1 MHMKMTIGAA
11 AVLVPAVMGR
21 PAMSNQDAASFL
33 EGRNRL
39 GETASPYLLQHAQNP
54 VHWWPWGDGAFEAAR
69 KQGKPIFLSIG
80 YSTCYWC
87 HVMERESFENQE
99 VADYLNEH
107 FIPIKVDREERPD
120 VDEIYMTATQLL
132 NQGRGGWPMSVFLE
146 PGGLKPF
153 FAGTYFPREDRG
165 TRRGFMSIMEFMH
178 DSWESNNEAVLK
190 QADAVASAVVQR
202 LSATP
207 TPEPVNSTTV
217 EQGISQ
223 LLAKYDRVNGGF
235 ATAPKF
241 PMPITINFLME
252 AGWDIPQVRNAVTY
266 TLDRMFMGGMYDQV
280 AGGFHRY
287 STDAKWLVPHFE
299 KMLYDNGQL
308 ASTYARAYELTGDE
322 AYAAIVRETLD
333 YVLREMVDSGGA
345 FHSAQDAE
353 TNHLEGGTYLWRPDD
368 VAAVLTEAGQADDV
382 AFATEVYGL
391 GSGTNF
397 RDPHAP
403 DEPPSNVLY
412 LVDKPDALAAEHDMD
427 EPAFRARLDAIDA
440 ALLSAR
446 DLREQPLTDDKIIAS
461 WNGLMIGGFADG
473 GRVLGNQVW
482 IDAAETAMRFLLT
495 AMRQEDGTL
504 LRTWR
509 DGREG
514 GGGFLEDY
522 AAVIHGLLRLH
533 AATDDAMWLQEAI
546 SLYHIARERFFV
558 EGRGWYDT
566 QEGQDDL
573 FVRSRSIFDGSVPA
587 ATSMILADL
596 VGLEEATGEA
606 AYLEDALSTI
616 AAISPMLASSPVGA
630 ALATSSLHRVIQRH
644 PDRFDEPFE
653 ISMDN
658 PSPVRMSVDPGEV
671 MLTPGGTATVAIRFR
686 MARGW
691 HVNTNDPGDE
701 YAVPLAIVAVG
712 GGVTA
717 EPSFPAGRTMS
728 VAGESVRVF
737 GDSVVIP
744 VTLRADANASGSVKL
759 LVTWQACT
767 EQECQMPE
775 TTEAPCTITVR

>member
-1 MHMKMTIGAA
+1 MKTTIGAVAAMVA
-11 AVLVPAVMGR
+11 AVIGR
-21 PAMSNQDAASFL
+21 PATSNQDAASAV

-54 VHWWPWGDGAFEAAR
+54 VHWWPWGDAAFEAAR
-69 KQGKPIFLSIG
+69 QQGKPIFLSIG

-107 FIPIKVDREERPD
+107 FIPIKVDREQRPD

-146 PGGLKPF
+146 PEGLKPF
-153 FAGTYFPREDRG
+153 FAGTYFPKEDRG

-178 DSWESNNEAVLK
+178 DSWESNSEAVLK
-190 QADAVASAVVQR
+190 QADAVAAAVVQR

-235 ATAPKF
+235 ASAPKF

-308 ASTYARAYELTGDE
+308 ASLYARAYELTGDE
-322 AYAAIVRETLD
+322 AYAVIVRETLD
-333 YVLREMVDSGGA
+333 YVLREMIDAGGA

-353 TNHLEGGTYLWRPDD
+353 TNHLEGGTYLWRPGD
-368 VAAVLTEAGQADDV
+368 VAAALTEAGRADDV

-391 GSGTNF
+391 DSGTNF

-412 LVDKPDALAAEHDMD
+412 LVDKPDTLAAERDM
-427 EPAFRARLDAIDA
+427 EESAFRARLDAIDA

-473 GRVLGNQVW
+473 GRVLGNQAW

-495 AMRQEDGTL
+495 AMRQGDGTL

-509 DGREG
+509 DGRDG
-514 GGGFLEDY
+514 GAGFLEDY
-522 AAVIHGLLRLH
+522 AAVIHGLLRLY
-533 AATDDAMWLQEAI
+533 AATDDATWLQEAI
-546 SLYHIARERFFV
+546 SLYQIARDRFFV

-573 FVRSRSIFDGSVPA
+573 FVRSRSLFDGSVPA
-587 ATSMILADL
+587 ATSMMLADL

-606 AYLEDALSTI
+606 VYLEDAMSTI
-616 AAISPMLASSPVGA
+616 RAISPMLVRSPVGA
-630 ALATSSLHRVIQRH
+630 ALATSSLHQLIQRH

-658 PSPVRMSVDPGEV
+658 PSPVRMSADPGV
-671 MLTPGGTATVAIRFR
+671 VTLTPGGTAMVAIRLR

-691 HVNTNDPGDE
+691 HVNTNDPGGE
-701 YAVPLAIVAVG
+701 YVVPLEIVAVG

-728 VAGESVRVF
+728 VAGESVRVY

-759 LVTWQACT
+759 VVTWQACT

-775 TTEAPCTITVR
+775 TTEAPCTITVQ